1 MSRGGGGGG
10 PKVLENFFI
19 EFSIL
24 EKSLGGGGLWG
35 AKSFGALFHGIFTA
49 LGFLK
54 GMEKVQCS
62 KA

>member
-1 MSRGGGGGG
+1 MSFQFGQNVQGGE
-10 PKVLENFFI
+10 V
-19 EFSIL
+19 
-24 EKSLGGGGLWG
+24 WG